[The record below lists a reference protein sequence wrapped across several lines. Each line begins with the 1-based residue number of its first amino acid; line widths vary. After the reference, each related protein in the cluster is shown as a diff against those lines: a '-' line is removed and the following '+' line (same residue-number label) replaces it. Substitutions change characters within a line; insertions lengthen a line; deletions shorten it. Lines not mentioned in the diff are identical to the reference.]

1 MIQLNHKLKV
11 LKLAVRKWNV
21 GVFGKV
27 QQEIGLLEDKMVHLE
42 SSLLDEFSLETEAEL
57 LQCHSQR
64 TKWLDREESF
74 WKQKSRIKWLQEGK
88 ANTKFFQASVKN
100 KKKG

>member
-11 LKLAVRKWNV
+11 LKLTVRKGNV

-42 SSLLDEFSLETEAEL
+42 SSLLD
-57 LQCHSQR
+57 
-64 TKWLDREESF
+64 
-74 WKQKSRIKWLQEGK
+74 
-88 ANTKFFQASVKN
+88 
-100 KKKG
+100 